1 MQVGQEKIVVLGT
14 GGTIAGTSAASGQ
27 HLRYTSA
34 QLGVAQ
40 LVQGLAPAAGLHI
53 ETEQVAQ
60 LDSKD
65 MGESVW
71 QRLAARCAH
80 WLDQPEVAG
89 LVITHGTD
97 TLEETAFF
105 LDRVLAP
112 AKPVVLTCAMR
123 PADALVPDGPQNLMD
138 AIAVAATPHARGVVA
153 VCAGVVHTARDVAK
167 EHPYRLDAFTSGEA
181 GALGM
186 VEEGRL
192 RLLRE
197 WPVPAAGA
205 AAARYAQAVS
215 RATRWPRVEI
225 VLNHA
230 GATGALVQALVAQ
243 GVDGLVAAGTGNGT
257 LGATLQAALLEARAQ
272 GVAVVRSTRCARG
285 QVLPHAGDLLP
296 DSGGLPPVKARVA
309 LMLDLLA
316 GRAA

>member
-1 MQVGQEKIVVLGT
+1 MQVAQEKIVVLGT
-14 GGTIAGTSAASGQ
+14 GGTIAGTSAGPGQ
-27 HLRYTSA
+27 HLRYNSA

-40 LVQGLAPAAGLHI
+40 LVQGLAPAAGLCI

-60 LDSKD
+60 IDSKD
-65 MGESVW
+65 MDESVW

-80 WLDQPEVAG
+80 WLDQPNVAG

-138 AIAVAATPHARGVVA
+138 AIAVAATPGARGVVA
-153 VCAGVVHTARDVAK
+153 VCAGAVHTARDVAK

-181 GALGM
+181 GVLGR

-197 WPVPAAGA
+197 WPVVAAGA

-257 LGATLQAALLEARAQ
+257 LGAPLQAALLEARAQ
-272 GVAVVRSTRCARG
+272 GVAVVRTTRCARG
-285 QVLPHAGDLLP
+285 QVLPYAGDLLP

-309 LMLDLLA
+309 LVLDLLA
-316 GRAA
+316 GPAA